1 LQGLPGRAD
10 HAGVDR
16 SQLLAQVP
24 LFKGLPVPDRAA
36 IAQRMA
42 ERAFGAGETVFR
54 QGDRGASMFIV
65 VAGSVQIFLPNNGP
79 SKARLP
85 LKTVEKG
92 DYFGELAILDD
103 KPRSASAETTAPT
116 VLLELT
122 REVFIAD
129 VIASPPA
136 VLAILGEMG
145 ERLRDTNALLSQRAA
160 RDVVKEFDD
169 RLTWG
174 QRLADRVAALNGS
187 WTFMLFLLALSAVWA
202 LANRVLAHP
211 FDGYPYIFFNLLL
224 ALLVAL
230 QGPLIMMSQN
240 RQAEKDRAQA
250 ANDFNVNL
258 KNELGIGALLRELR
272 EFRRETRERLTAPG
286 ADAGSSRGRSGFA
299 G

>member
-1 LQGLPGRAD
+1 M
-10 HAGVDR
+10 DR

-24 LFKGLPVPDRAA
+24 LFKGLPAAHRAA
-36 IAQRMA
+36 IGQRMT
-42 ERAFGAGETVFR
+42 ERAFGPGEPVFQ

-65 VAGSVQIFLPNNGP
+65 VSGSVQIFLPNSGP
-79 SKARLP
+79 SSARLP
-85 LKTVEKG
+85 LKALEKG

-103 KPRSASAETTAPT
+103 KPRSASAEATGPT

-122 REVFIAD
+122 REVFVAD
-129 VIASPPA
+129 VIASPHA

-187 WTFMLFLLALSAVWA
+187 WTFMLFLLALSALWA
-202 LANRVLAHP
+202 LANRMLAHP
-211 FDGYPYIFFNLLL
+211 FDGYPYVFFNLLL

-272 EFRRETRERLTAPG
+272 DFRRETRERLSTPG
-286 ADAGSSRGRSGFA
+286 DAGAPRGRSG
-299 G
+299 GLTG

>member
-1 LQGLPGRAD
+1 
-10 HAGVDR
+10 VDR

-24 LFKGLPVPDRAA
+24 LFKGLPVLDRAA

-42 ERAFGAGETVFR
+42 ERALGAGETVFA

-136 VLAILGEMG
+136 VLAILSEMG

-174 QRLADRVAALNGS
+174 QKLADRVAALNGS

-202 LANRVLAHP
+202 LANRVLLHP
-211 FDGYPYIFFNLLL
+211 FDGYPYVFFNLLL

-272 EFRRETRERLTAPG
+272 EFRRETRERLAAPG
-286 ADAGSSRGRSGFA
+286 ADAGTSRGRSGFA

>member
-1 LQGLPGRAD
+1 M
-10 HAGVDR
+10 DR

-24 LFKGLPVPDRAA
+24 LFKGLPPDHRAA
-36 IAQRMA
+36 IAQRMT
-42 ERAFGAGETVFR
+42 ERAFVAGEPVFH
-54 QGDRGASMFIV
+54 QGDRGASMFLV
-65 VAGSVQIFLPNNGP
+65 VSGNVQIFLPNNGP
-79 SKARLP
+79 AKTRLP
-85 LKTVEKG
+85 LKALEKG

-103 KPRSASAETTAPT
+103 KPRSASAEATAPT

-122 REVFIAD
+122 REVFLAD
-129 VIASPPA
+129 VIASPHA

-174 QRLADRVAALNGS
+174 QKLADRVAALNGS
-187 WTFMLFLLALSAVWA
+187 WAFMLFLLALSALWA
-202 LANRVLAHP
+202 LANRLLARP
-211 FDGYPYIFFNLLL
+211 FDGYPYVFFNLLL

-272 EFRRETRERLTAPG
+272 EFRRETRERLGGAG
-286 ADAGSSRGRSGFA
+286 ADAVQGARGRSGF
-299 G
+299 GG